1 MVILIIVL
9 VLAIKIPNILHKIL
23 QVLDRKV
30 AADEYNVLMN
40 LSGTKDP
47 LEMVEDMVDNILK
60 QYCVM
65 YIYCMDTPYVD
76 DDTENNMVDTTL
88 ESVLKGL
95 SDYNRRRLQ
104 YIYSSEYI
112 EDFILK
118 IIQLKV
124 LDIVTGINGT
134 YRE

>member
-1 MVILIIVL
+1 M
-9 VLAIKIPNILHKIL
+9 AIKIPNILHKIL

-76 DDTENNMVDTTL
+76 DDTKNNMVDTTL

>member
-1 MVILIIVL
+1 
-9 VLAIKIPNILHKIL
+9 
-23 QVLDRKV
+23 
-30 AADEYNVLMN
+30 
-40 LSGTKDP
+40 
-47 LEMVEDMVDNILK
+47 
-60 QYCVM
+60 
-65 YIYCMDTPYVD
+65 MDTPYVD
-76 DDTENNMVDTTL
+76 DDTKNNMVDTTL